1 MENKKNYNNAIIA
14 NGNNAIAN
22 GSMFE
27 RGNANNGAGGNAFE
41 VACKQVLYG
50 NRFKGISKAN
60 GTDAKSNGYMY
71 EVKTNCGGLNGIE
84 KNDFVIY
91 AIIEQGDII
100 TTEFAQ
106 VNSFVIPA
114 NEFMEGLNEL
124 GLIRTKDGNR
134 ITIQSFKN
142 SKKKYEALLD
152 WLYNYPNLAEHL
164 EGLQ

>member
-1 MENKKNYNNAIIA
+1 MNNKNYNNAIID
-14 NGNNAIAN
+14 NCNNAIAN

-27 RGNANNGAGGNAFE
+27 RGNANNCAGGNAFE
-41 VACKQVLYG
+41 IACKQVMNG
-50 NRFKGISKAN
+50 NKFKGVSKAN
-60 GTDAKSNGYMY
+60 GTDAKSKGYKY
-71 EVKTNCGGLNGIE
+71 EIKTNCGGLNNIE

-91 AIIEQGDII
+91 AIIEKGDEI
-100 TTEFAQ
+100 TTEFASNQ
-106 VNSFVIPA
+106 SFVIPA

-134 ITIQSFKN
+134 TTIQSFKN
-142 SKKKYEALLD
+142 SKKKYEALFD